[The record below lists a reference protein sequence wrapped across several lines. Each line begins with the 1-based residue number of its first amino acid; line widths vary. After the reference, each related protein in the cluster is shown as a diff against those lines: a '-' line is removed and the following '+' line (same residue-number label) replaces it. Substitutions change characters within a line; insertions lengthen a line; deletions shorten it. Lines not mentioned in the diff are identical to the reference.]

1 MMFDVETLRI
11 LSNFAAVG
19 GALAAIAKVS
29 REASADRLRRRLR
42 DLELELFEAARVR
55 GLLRHPAVA
64 LLNHE
69 IRRAI
74 REASAIHLRRWAW
87 GTLRRNQRSVPV
99 LGVVTVLEETLGTV
113 RDPRART
120 YIERLARRAR
130 SEVKA
135 HLAVGAVP
143 FASAVWSMTSPR
155 RRHAGLG
162 IVERP
167 QLAGGQR
174 SERAHLRRAA

>member
-11 LSNFAAVG
+11 LSNFAAAG
-19 GALAAIAKVS
+19 GAVAAIAKVS

-42 DLELELFEAARVR
+42 NLELELFETARVR

-87 GTLRRNQRSVPV
+87 GTLRRNRRSVPV
-99 LGVVTVLEETLGTV
+99 LGVVTVLEQTLSTV

-120 YIERLARRAR
+120 CIECLGRRAR
-130 SEVKA
+130 SEVRA

-143 FASAVWSMTSPR
+143 FASAVWGITSPR
-155 RRHAGLG
+155 RHQAGLG

-167 QLAGGQR
+167 IRAGGQP
-174 SERAHLRRAA
+174 SEGAHLRRAA